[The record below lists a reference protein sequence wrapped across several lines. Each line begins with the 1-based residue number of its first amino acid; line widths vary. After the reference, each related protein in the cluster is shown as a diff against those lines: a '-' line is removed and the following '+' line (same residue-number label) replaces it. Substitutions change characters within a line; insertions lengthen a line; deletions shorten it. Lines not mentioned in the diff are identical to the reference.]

1 MFKYLNS
8 LVQRLA
14 NANEKEFKGQKP
26 DCCTVN
32 RSEEKLLKS
41 RPTEKEENKK

>member
-1 MFKYLNS
+1 MFKYLRS

-26 DCCTVN
+26 DCCTIN
-32 RSEEKLLKS
+32 RPEEKSVKAC
-41 RPTEKEENKK
+41 TIEKEENK